1 MKKRVTVFLN
11 LTKLA
16 GVGKFQPSPLIVFS
30 SRTGSKTIIGELSSL
45 RDFIEN
51 KK

>member
-1 MKKRVTVFLN
+1 MKRRVAVFLN

-30 SRTGSKTIIGELSSL
+30 GRTGSKIIIGELSSL
-45 RDFIEN
+45 KDFI
-51 KK
+51 

>member
-16 GVGKFQPSPLIVFS
+16 GVGKFRSSPLIVFS
-30 SRTGSKTIIGELSSL
+30 GRTGIRTIVRELSSL
-45 RDFIEN
+45 KGFIEN